1 MSAPPNLGEAAGR
14 YLAGLPLESREASQ
28 REIYKFLRWFGRE
41 RTFDGIRPAEVD
53 DYSENAAR
61 SDPGHVERL
70 PLVRA
75 FLSYAKK
82 KGWSKTN
89 LGTHLKAKKVKTRAV
104 SPGSNVSRQSISVTK
119 EGYEKLT
126 GELVSLK
133 EQRQDAI
140 EEMTRAAA
148 DKDFREN
155 APLQAA
161 REKRGMLEGRIIEIE
176 ATLKAAVV
184 IDDENRG
191 SKGVDIG
198 RRFILCDP
206 NKGTEI
212 CYRLVGP
219 KEADP
224 SNGKISTVSP
234 IGKAVFGKKQ
244 GDTVEINAPSGIRRY
259 QLKQIVD

>member
-1 MSAPPNLGEAAGR
+1 
-14 YLAGLPLESREASQ
+14 
-28 REIYKFLRWFGRE
+28 
-41 RTFDGIRPAEVD
+41 
-53 DYSENAAR
+53 
-61 SDPGHVERL
+61 
-70 PLVRA
+70 
-75 FLSYAKK
+75 
-82 KGWSKTN
+82 
-89 LGTHLKAKKVKTRAV
+89 
-104 SPGSNVSRQSISVTK
+104 
-119 EGYEKLT
+119 
-126 GELVSLK
+126 
-133 EQRQDAI
+133 
-140 EEMTRAAA
+140 MTRAAA

-184 IDDENRG
+184 IDEENRR

-244 GDTVEINAPSGIRRY
+244 GDTVEIKAPSGIRRY